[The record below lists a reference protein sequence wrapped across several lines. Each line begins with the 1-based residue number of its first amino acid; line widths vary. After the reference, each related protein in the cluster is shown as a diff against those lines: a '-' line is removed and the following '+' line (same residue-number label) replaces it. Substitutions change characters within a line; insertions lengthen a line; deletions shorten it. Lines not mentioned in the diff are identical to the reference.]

1 MDSVTTESI
10 KRLMMRNYRRFSR
23 GQISESQAYK
33 ENAILANILKA
44 IEVSETEERLRSLEE
59 TLRMNRT
66 GSTRTKST
74 NNNREQWQRP
84 QAINYRRS

>member
-59 TLRMNRT
+59 TLRMNR
-66 GSTRTKST
+66 
-74 NNNREQWQRP
+74 NRIDEDEVDQ
-84 QAINYRRS
+84 

>member
-1 MDSVTTESI
+1 MDSVTTENI

-44 IEVSETEERLRSLEE
+44 IEVSETEDRLRSLEDI
-59 TLRMNRT
+59 LI
-66 GSTRTKST
+66 KSK
-74 NNNREQWQRP
+74 NE
-84 QAINYRRS
+84 INE

>member
-10 KRLMMRNYRRFSR
+10 KRHMMRNYRRFSR

-44 IEVSETEERLRSLEE
+44 VEVSETEERLRSLEE
-59 TLRMNRT
+59 TLRRNRN
-66 GSTRTKST
+66 KIV
-74 NNNREQWQRP
+74 EDEE
-84 QAINYRRS
+84 

>member
-1 MDSVTTESI
+1 MESVTTESI

-59 TLRMNRT
+59 TLRMNR
-66 GSTRTKST
+66 
-74 NNNREQWQRP
+74 NRIDEDEVDQ
-84 QAINYRRS
+84 

>member
-1 MDSVTTESI
+1 MDVTTENI

-44 IEVSETEERLRSLEE
+44 VEVSETEERLRSLEE
-59 TLRMNRT
+59 TLRRNRN
-66 GSTRTKST
+66 KIV
-74 NNNREQWQRP
+74 EDEE
-84 QAINYRRS
+84 